1 MISSDMVNAK
11 ANQEGARAVDE
22 IINTRLVAKITQQI
36 ADRMDA
42 GKRVD
47 SAYGAFYIDTNGHA
61 FFEDAGHSNPDISVE
76 FRTSSR
82 EMRYAS

>member
-1 MISSDMVNAK
+1 
-11 ANQEGARAVDE
+11 
-22 IINTRLVAKITQQI
+22 
-36 ADRMDA
+36 MDA